1 MARLTISSIGSLL
14 REKRSKGNQGIRDAA
29 TKIGISSATLSR
41 VENGKLPDL
50 ESFSKICRWLRIDP
64 GEVLD
69 CKEAITSNKE
79 SGENVLSVHLR
90 AERSMSKE
98 LTQALG
104 EMIFAAQKMMAEEA
118 REP

>member
-14 REKRSKGNQGIRDAA
+14 RDKRSKSSKGIREVA
-29 TKIGISSATLSR
+29 TEIGISSATLSR
-41 VENGKLPDL
+41 IENGKLPDL

-69 CKEAITSNKE
+69 CKDVIAPSKA
-79 SGENVLSVHLR
+79 SDENVVSVHLR
-90 AERSMSKE
+90 AERNMSKE
-98 LTQALG
+98 LTGALG

-118 REP
+118 KEP